1 MPATL
6 DALTGSARELPG
18 ALHAT
23 QGMLDAAIST
33 LRQLRPFLRESQP
46 VSRDIAS
53 ATKRLEQVAPALR
66 TSFGLLDRV
75 ANAVA
80 YNPPGDEEGYLY
92 WTAWFFHNVNSVF
105 SSQDAH
111 GVMTRGLFV
120 GGGAQLRGASGEPR
134 KLTPIEQFL
143 IGKRKGR

>member
-1 MPATL
+1 M
-6 DALTGSARELPG
+6 
-18 ALHAT
+18 
-23 QGMLDAAIST
+23 
-33 LRQLRPFLRESQP
+33 
-46 VSRDIAS
+46 
-53 ATKRLEQVAPALR
+53 APALR

-80 YNPPGDEEGYLY
+80 YNPPGSEEGYLY

-120 GGGAQLRGASGEPR
+120 AGGGQLAAASGEPR

-143 IGKRKGR
+143 TRPERKR